1 MRINEMIKIKTAR
14 FTPKLLSVM
23 AVFACLSG
31 PANAQQQP
39 PQAPPAIVEVASAS
53 DEMMAPQIF
62 MPGTIVSRNDSRIA
76 SEITGRVLWVA
87 SEGSLVKE
95 GDIIATIDDRV
106 IKLNVARNR
115 SQIKSL
121 EARIRYL
128 EADYRRTQELAGT
141 NNVPAS
147 RLEQA
152 LSTLVM
158 TRQELA
164 QARISLE
171 QSEINLERTQVRAPF
186 PGRVVARLA
195 QAGEYAV
202 PGRLVMRLVDTEHL
216 EVSAQAPVSLAQVL
230 RDRQQVSLRGSGKII
245 DAAIRALVPVGD
257 AVSRTMEIRVA
268 VPEGENYVVG
278 AAVQIGLPSSAPEQ
292 VVAVPRDAL
301 VLRREGTYVFRVKED
316 NTAERLLVKT
326 GAATGEIV
334 AVSGGI
340 ISGDRVV
347 VRGGERLRQGQAV
360 ALADEAISSS

>member
-1 MRINEMIKIKTAR
+1 MTKIYAQK
-14 FTPKLLSVM
+14 FTPKLIAALGM
-23 AVFACLSG
+23 IACIGGAVT
-31 PANAQQQP
+31 AQQQRP
-39 PQAPPAIVEVASAS
+39 APPPAIVEVASAS
-53 DEMMAPQIF
+53 SEMMAPQIY
-62 MPGTIVSRNDSRIA
+62 MPGTVVSRNDSRIA

-87 SEGSLVKE
+87 AEGSLVKE
-95 GDIIATIDDRV
+95 GDTIASIDDRM

-121 EARIRYL
+121 EARIQYL
-128 EADYRRTQELAGT
+128 QADYKRTQELAET

-152 LSTLVM
+152 KSTLVM
-158 TRQELA
+158 TEQDLA
-164 QARISLE
+164 QARILLE

-202 PGRLVMRLVDTEHL
+202 PGRLVLRLVDTQHL

-230 RDRQQVSLRGSGKII
+230 NDRQRVSLRGGGKII
-245 DAAIRALVPVGD
+245 DASIRALVPVGD

-268 VPEGENYVVG
+268 VPDGEKYIVG

-292 VVAVPRDAL
+292 VIAVPRDAL
-301 VLRREGTYVFRVKED
+301 VLRREGTYVFRVKDD

-326 GAATGEIV
+326 GAAAGGIV

-340 ISGDRVV
+340 LSGDRVV
-347 VRGGERLRQGQAV
+347 IRGGERLRPGQAV
-360 ALADEAISSS
+360 ALAENAVASS